1 MGILIVALANFI
13 VGSILG
19 PSGADELSKGFFGYN
34 RKEILITTILSTL
47 LIKSYKNI
55 LYVMQLLS

>member
-19 PSGADELSKGFFGYN
+19 PIEVDELSKGFVGYN
-34 RKEILITTILSTL
+34 RKCILIYISGRHDLKRK
-47 LIKSYKNI
+47 LI
-55 LYVMQLLS
+55 

>member
-19 PSGADELSKGFFGYN
+19 PSGVDELSKGMVGYN
-34 RKEILITTILSTL
+34 CKENLMITKSSFTFLIEN
-47 LIKSYKNI
+47 NI
-55 LYVMQLLS
+55 LCI

>member
-19 PSGADELSKGFFGYN
+19 PSGVDELSKGMVGYN
-34 RKEILITTILSTL
+34 RKENLMITKVLFTFLIEN
-47 LIKSYKNI
+47 NI
-55 LYVMQLLS
+55 LCIPIL